1 MKKKN
6 LLITGCTGMI
16 GLSLLQRLTK
26 DQNYNISLIYKNKSH
41 FNKIKVK
48 SLGVKFIKLDLKNT
62 KLINKIKRIENYYA
76 VIHMASSRVGSQSN
90 FKSHFEENLKI
101 TINLLNFIKKRNVQ
115 HFIFT
120 NSAAIYKPGLNLKE
134 NSAKSDNPYGLSKY
148 LTSNLIKNFCLAER
162 IYFKDLRIFSVFGEW
177 EKTDRLVSG
186 AIDSAINN
194 KFFFIKT
201 VDQFRDYLHTD
212 DVVSAIIQSI
222 KIKKTIAMN
231 ICSGKK
237 VSTHKLV
244 KKIFDKLSNRN
255 LIKFKLNQY
264 DKNKHIVLSKMTGNN
279 KLAKKILDWKPIND
293 IDKGINLIIK
303 RKYLLK

>member
-1 MKKKN
+1 
-6 LLITGCTGMI
+6 MI

-194 KFFFIKT
+194 FKPPIFWK
-201 VDQFRDYLHTD
+201 DKD
-212 DVVSAIIQSI
+212 
-222 KIKKTIAMN
+222 
-231 ICSGKK
+231 
-237 VSTHKLV
+237 LV
-244 KKIFDKLSNRN
+244 KKQINNWTLKSIKLLLIETNKTEY
-255 LIKFKLNQY
+255 LIK
-264 DKNKHIVLSKMTGNN
+264 KNFSNSL
-279 KLAKKILDWKPIND
+279 KILLDFIYKQTNSISN
-293 IDKGINLIIK
+293 
-303 RKYLLK
+303 